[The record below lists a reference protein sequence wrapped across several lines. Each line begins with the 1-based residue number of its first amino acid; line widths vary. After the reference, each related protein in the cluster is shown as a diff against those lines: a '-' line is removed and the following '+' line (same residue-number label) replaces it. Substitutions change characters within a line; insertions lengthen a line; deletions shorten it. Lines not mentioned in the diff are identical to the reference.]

1 MFDNTE
7 AQPVLRVAS
16 EMKMKRRK
24 FLRLSL
30 QLSAGAVAAVLSQ
43 RAGAQSTPKEIRI
56 GTQKGG
62 FFPAVR
68 QRRTLE
74 DAFRSEGIEIKW
86 VDFQFGPPLL
96 EAINVGSVDFGYVGD
111 TPPIFAQAANARIR
125 YVAAVKQEGNTQ
137 AIIVQKDSPIQTLAD
152 LKGKRIA
159 FGKGSSAHNLLVAA
173 LEKAG
178 LSWSDITPA
187 PLVPADA
194 TAAFIKGSVD
204 AWSIWDPY
212 LALAEIK
219 ENARILVFDKD
230 IHKPNSFYIAG
241 SDFVDKFPALVA
253 KLNNVFAA
261 EGAWADQHHEEVAK
275 AQAEATGVDIEAIR
289 RFVDRSIYR
298 VVPIDDEVI
307 RSQQAVAD
315 RFARLGLIPRPVKVA
330 DIVWKWTP
338 GS

>member
-1 MFDNTE
+1 
-7 AQPVLRVAS
+7 
-16 EMKMKRRK
+16 MKRRE
-24 FLRLSL
+24 FL
-30 QLSAGAVAAVLSQ
+30 QLSAGTVAALLSQ
-43 RAGAQSTPKEIRI
+43 RANAQSAPKEIRI

-74 DAFRSEGIEIKW
+74 NAFQADGIEIKW

-137 AIIVQKDSPIQTLAD
+137 AIIVPKDSPIQTLAD

-187 PLVPADA
+187 PLAPADA

-219 ENARILVFDKD
+219 ENARVIVFDKD
-230 IHKPNSFYIAG
+230 VHKPNSFYIAG
-241 SDFVDKFPALVA
+241 ADFVDNYPRLVG
-253 KLNNVFAA
+253 KLNNLFAA
-261 EGAWADQHHEEVAK
+261 EGAWADQHHDEVAQ

-289 RFVDRSIYR
+289 RFVGRSIYR

-307 RSQQAVAD
+307 QTQQAVAD
-315 RFARLGLIPRPVKVA
+315 RFARLGLIPKPVKVA
-330 DIVWKWTP
+330 DIVWRWTP

>member
-1 MFDNTE
+1 MTTRRTLLTG
-7 AQPVLRVAS
+7 ALLLAS
-16 EMKMKRRK
+16 
-24 FLRLSL
+24 F
-30 QLSAGAVAAVLSQ
+30 AAVPA
-43 RAGAQSTPKEIRI
+43 RAEDKPTEIRI

-68 QRRTLE
+68 QRHSVE
-74 DAFRSEGIEIKW
+74 DAFKPLGIEIKW

-96 EAINVGSVDFGYVGD
+96 EAINAGSVDFGFVGD
-111 TPPIFAQAANARIR
+111 SPPIFAQAGGAGIR
-125 YVAAVKQEGNTQ
+125 YVAAVKSDGNTQ
-137 AIIVQKDSPIQTLAD
+137 AIIVPQNSPIKTLAD

-178 LSWSDITPA
+178 IAWSDITPA
-187 PLVPADA
+187 PLAPADA
-194 TAAFIKGSVD
+194 TAAFVQGSVD

-212 LALAEIK
+212 LALAELK
-219 ENARILVFDKD
+219 EHARVIAFDKD
-230 IHKPNSFYIAG
+230 VHKPNAFYIAR
-241 SDFVDKFPALVA
+241 SDFVEKQPALVA
-253 KLNNVFAA
+253 RLNSVFAS
-261 EGAWADQHHEEVAK
+261 EGHWADTHHEEVAK

-289 RFVDRSIYR
+289 RFVDRSNYR
-298 VVPIDDEVI
+298 VVPVDDEVV

-315 RFARLGLIPRPVKVA
+315 RFVKLGLIPRAVNVS